1 MLVLSRKVGESIIIG
16 KSKDIEI
23 KILKVE
29 GSSVKIGIVAPSNVR
44 IYREEVYRKVAE
56 QNVNASVSDAK
67 ELSDILGLTQ
77 AEERGEER

>member
-16 KSKDIEI
+16 RSKDIEI

-29 GSSVKIGIVAPSNVR
+29 GASVKIGIIAPSDVR

-56 QNVNASVSDAK
+56 QNLNSNVTGTFEVSGIFK
-67 ELSDILGLTQ
+67 QETGGGSK
-77 AEERGEER
+77 